1 MLECLKPVYKSLGGA
16 SASVGVFQG
25 VFSPLQGGVWNVLL
39 FFGVKLPDFSPL
51 VGLKGEWTTIFTIW
65 RVFTKGG
72 SAWVH
77 LDFMASSLFP
87 CMMLINWLFAF
98 LPQNKKWGC
107 FHCSHILRTPEK
119 CVSRKTPSQSICFV
133 PHSSHGLILTSKLAL
148 HNFRIHHFQ
157 MRLF

>member
-25 VFSPLQGGVWNVLL
+25 EFSPLQERVWNVLL

-51 VGLKGEWTTIFTIW
+51 VGLKSDWTTIFTVW
-65 RVFTKGG
+65 VLTKGK
-72 SAWVH
+72 SAWVR
-77 LDFMASSLFP
+77 LDFSAGSLFP

-107 FHCSHILRTPEK
+107 LHCSHFLHTPKE
-119 CVSRKTPSQSICFV
+119 CVSWTNRKT
-133 PHSSHGLILTSKLAL
+133 GLRHYAL
-148 HNFRIHHFQ
+148 FLIYH
-157 MRLF
+157 MGYC